1 MQRGARIAGWGKYV
15 PERVLTNH
23 DLERMVDTSDEWIT
37 SRTGIRER
45 RLVADQ
51 EGTASMVL
59 VASQQALQQAG
70 VEGSELQLIIVATVS
85 PDYQFPAVACLLQA
99 ALGAPAGAFD
109 LQAGCSGFVYALI
122 TGLQF
127 IRGGVYD
134 RVLVAGGDTLSRL
147 MDWTDRSTCVLFG
160 DGAGAVYLEAVDG
173 PGDFLSSELGSE
185 GSNPAALYMDSVA
198 RPRAVCPPAPG
209 GDATSGLPALTE
221 EARYVRMD
229 GREVFRFAS
238 RILGDAVRRVA
249 EAAGWDLGDIDA
261 VIPHQA
267 NLRIIQAAS
276 KALGIPLER
285 FFVNVDRYGNTSNGS
300 VPVALCEA
308 VEAGVIRPGSRV
320 ILASF
325 GAGLSW
331 AATAVRWGSYGPA
344 GATSVLP

>member
-15 PERVLTNH
+15 PERILTNH

-45 RLVADQ
+45 RLVAEH

-59 VASQQALQQAG
+59 AASQQALRQAG
-70 VEGSELQLIIVATVS
+70 VDGSTLQLIIVATVS
-85 PDYQFPAVACLLQA
+85 PDYQFPAVASLLQA
-99 ALGAPAGAFD
+99 ALGASSGAFD
-109 LQAGCSGFVYALI
+109 VQAGCSGFVYALI

-160 DGAGAVYLEAVDG
+160 DGAGAVYLEGVDG

-198 RPRAVCPPAPG
+198 RPRAICQAAQGGVAP
-209 GDATSGLPALTE
+209 SLPALAA
-221 EARYVRMD
+221 EAQYVRMD

-249 EAAGWDLGDIDA
+249 EAAGWALDDIDA

-285 FFVNVDRYGNTSNGS
+285 FYVNVDRYGNTSNGS

-308 VEAGVIRPGSRV
+308 VEAGTIRPGSRV
-320 ILASF
+320 VLASF

-331 AATAVRWGSYGPA
+331 AATAVRWGGD
-344 GATSVLP
+344 GEMRG

>member
-1 MQRGARIAGWGKYV
+1 VQRGAKIAGWGMYV
-15 PERVLTNH
+15 PDRILTNH
-23 DLERMVDTSDEWIT
+23 DLEQMVDTSDEWIT

-45 RLVADQ
+45 RLVADH

-59 VASQQALQQAG
+59 AASQQALRRAG
-70 VEGSELQLIIVATVS
+70 VAGSAVQLVIVATVT

-127 IRGGVYD
+127 IRSGVYD
-134 RVLVAGGDTLSRL
+134 RVLVAGGDTLSRVL
-147 MDWTDRSTCVLFG
+147 DWTDRATCVLFG

-173 PGDFLSSELGSE
+173 PGDFLSMELGSE
-185 GSNPAALYMDSVA
+185 GGNPAALYMDSVA
-198 RPRAVCPPAPG
+198 RPRAVYVAEPAS
-209 GDATSGLPALTE
+209 DAAGSLPALAE
-221 EARYVRMD
+221 GARYVKMD

-238 RILGDAVRRVA
+238 RILGDAVRRVT
-249 EAAGWDLGDIDA
+249 EAAGWSLADVDVL
-261 VIPHQA
+261 IPHQA

-285 FFVNVDRYGNTSNGS
+285 FYVNVDRYGNTSNGS

-308 VEAGVIRPGSRV
+308 VETGTIQPGSRV
-320 ILASF
+320 VLASF
-325 GAGLSW
+325 GAGLTW
-331 AATAVRWGSYGPA
+331 AATAMRWGG
-344 GATSVLP
+344 

>member
-1 MQRGARIAGWGKYV
+1 MQRGAKIAGWGKYV

-23 DLERMVDTSDEWIT
+23 ELEQMVDTSDEWIT

-45 RLVADQ
+45 RLVADH

-59 VASQQALQQAG
+59 AASKEALRRAG
-70 VEGSELQLIIVATVS
+70 VDGSAVQLVIVATVS

-99 ALGAPAGAFD
+99 ALEAQAGAFD

-127 IRGGVYD
+127 IRSGVYD

-147 MDWTDRSTCVLFG
+147 LDWSDRSTCVLFG
-160 DGAGAVYLEAVDG
+160 DGAGAVYLESTVG
-173 PGDFLSSELGSE
+173 PGDFLSAELGSE
-185 GSNPAALYMDSVA
+185 GSNPAALYMDSIA
-198 RPRAVCPPAPG
+198 RPRATCAPPAVDNGPG
-209 GDATSGLPALTE
+209 LLPALAA
-221 EARYVRMD
+221 EARYVMMD

-238 RILGDAVRRVA
+238 RILGDAVRRVT
-249 EAAGWDLGDIDA
+249 EDAGWSLSDIDA

-276 KALGIPLER
+276 KTLGIPLER
-285 FFVNVDRYGNTSNGS
+285 FYVNVDRYGNTSNGS

-308 VEAGVIRPGSRV
+308 VEAGAIQPGCRV

-325 GAGLSW
+325 GAGLTW
-331 AATAVRWGSYGPA
+331 AATAVRWGG
-344 GATSVLP
+344 

>member
-1 MQRGARIAGWGKYV
+1 MQRGAKIAGWGKYV

-23 DLERMVDTSDEWIT
+23 ELEQMVDTSDEWIT

-45 RLVADQ
+45 RLVADH

-59 VASQQALQQAG
+59 AASKEALRRAG
-70 VEGSELQLIIVATVS
+70 VDGSAVQLVIVATVS

-99 ALGAPAGAFD
+99 ALEAQAGAFD

-127 IRGGVYD
+127 IRSGVYD

-147 MDWTDRSTCVLFG
+147 LDWSDRSTCVLFG
-160 DGAGAVYLEAVDG
+160 DGAGAVYLESTAG
-173 PGDFLSSELGSE
+173 PGDFLSAELGSE
-185 GSNPAALYMDSVA
+185 GSNPAALYMDSIA
-198 RPRAVCPPAPG
+198 RPRATCAPPAVDNGPG
-209 GDATSGLPALTE
+209 LLPALAS
-221 EARYVRMD
+221 EARYVMMD

-238 RILGDAVRRVA
+238 RILGDAVRRVT
-249 EAAGWDLGDIDA
+249 EDAGWSLSDIDA

-276 KALGIPLER
+276 KTLGIPLER
-285 FFVNVDRYGNTSNGS
+285 FYVNVDRYGNTSNGS

-308 VEAGVIRPGSRV
+308 VEAGAIQPGCRV

-325 GAGLSW
+325 GAGLTW
-331 AATAVRWGSYGPA
+331 AATAVRWGG
-344 GATSVLP
+344 